1 MGIIN
6 ATMCFETFND
16 FYERRILI
24 KKRFKNASNDYKEVY
39 KLYIFANRVLSMQK
53 AELIWEYLIE
63 PSDSEFS
70 VKNKELERLYRSKD
84 VR

>member
-1 MGIIN
+1 
-6 ATMCFETFND
+6 
-16 FYERRILI
+16 
-24 KKRFKNASNDYKEVY
+24 
-39 KLYIFANRVLSMQK
+39 MQK